1 MTVLSGVLMATAYLQ
16 TRALWLPWGFHFGW
30 NAAMAVLFG
39 LPVSGLDFSA
49 VVSSNS
55 VGPTWLTGGGY
66 GPEGSLTAVV
76 VLVVSLVVLVKMTR
90 EYAWKYAQPVIV
102 PGGIPVDLD
111 AAQARVHEAAQG
123 HLGGDRGAEAGADC
137 VGHFHVADWRYRCRS
152 GRHPMGR
159 AGQPKRWKARRWKAN
174 CRSKLSL
181 LLKIRQSGKT
191 T

>member
-1 MTVLSGVLMATAYLQ
+1 MATAYLQ

-49 VVSSNS
+49 IVSSNS

-90 EYAWKYAQPVIV
+90 EYAWKYAQPTIV
-102 PGGIPVDLD
+102 SGGIPVDLD
-111 AAQARVHEAAQG
+111 AAQARVHDAAQG
-123 HLGGDRGAEAGADC
+123 HATAPAGVNLVQIAPATSTSPTAIPLGD
-137 VGHFHVADWRYRCRS
+137 
-152 GRHPMGR
+152 GR
-159 AGQPKRWKARRWKAN
+159 ASYVESGPVEKVEGELPTETEPPAE
-174 CRSKLSL
+174 
-181 LLKIRQSGKT
+181 IR
-191 T
+191 